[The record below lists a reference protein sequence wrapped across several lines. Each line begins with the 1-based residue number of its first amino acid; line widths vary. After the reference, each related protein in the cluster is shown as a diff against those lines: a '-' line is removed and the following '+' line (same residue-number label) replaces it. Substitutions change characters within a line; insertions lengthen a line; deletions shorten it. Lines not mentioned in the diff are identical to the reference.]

1 MRRLSLLGW
10 FIFAI
15 GLAIDLFVVI
25 LFYGFVQY
33 SGNIS
38 NLFSLGLFLII
49 ASGFILSKTKESKIK
64 QPPSYNN
71 T

>member
-15 GLAIDLFVVI
+15 GLAIELFAVVR
-25 LFYGFVQY
+25 FYGFVQY

-38 NLFSLGLFLII
+38 NFTSFGLFSII
-49 ASGFILSKTKESKIK
+49 ASGFILSRTKEPKRN
-64 QPPSYNN
+64 QPYNN
-71 T
+71 NT